1 MTANNVA
8 HLLDGL
14 FATCF
19 TIDANLQVS
28 NPTSTLKSYCPGIE
42 PGKSLLDLFEVQR
55 PVLVHGKII
64 LKEHLNS
71 LFLLVAQDHSIALRG
86 QVVQLEDDKGYRF
99 VGAPWLAWMSEYRPQ
114 VALKINDFPI
124 FDSQLDQRFHV
135 ATQELMVKDLQKLTG
150 ELMQARDAADEAN
163 RMQTDLFAVM
173 SHEMRTPLHGVISAL
188 SLVGNSDNEGER
200 EQLVEVAQKSALGL
214 LNVIN
219 YALDYSKI
227 EAGRMKLD
235 SVEFGIMEL
244 TRSVADINIS
254 KAQEKGIELIMNVS
268 ADVPRYLNGDQDKLR
283 QMLVNLTSNALKF
296 TDSGRVVVSVGID
309 EFMNLE
315 LNAGQALIRFSVS
328 DTGCGIPDKDL
339 QNIFEPFWSKNGAA
353 NTDVGTGLGLKI
365 SKQLG
370 KLMNADIMVTSQL
383 GVGSAFSF
391 TVALEIISRPSVKTL
406 QFDSKALPNTLSGR
420 VMIVDD
426 NKTNL
431 MLTEMILKKFGLEV
445 KAVSSGQEAIDLAS
459 SIPFELIL
467 MDITMPGMDGIEA
480 ARQINQQMLTPPIVA
495 LTAHVQ
501 PEMIDDY
508 LANGFKG
515 YLRKPIEQLEL
526 IRELNLWLPAGKN
539 TKPLSIE
546 PSKLPVINH
555 KTLERLNVQIGEI
568 NFVRVRRL
576 YLDETKRRLSNLLA
590 AWVRRDHDSLALEA
604 HTLASSV
611 SSFGCDDLAWRM
623 NKIDKAIRAMDMSD
637 VISYMKDIEKHAKE
651 SLNEVEAYV
660 FKSSAS

>member
-55 PVLVHGKII
+55 PVLLHGKII

-150 ELMQARDAADEAN
+150 ELMQARDAADDAN

>member
-55 PVLVHGKII
+55 PVLVHGKMI

-188 SLVGNSDNEGER
+188 SLVGNSDNEAER

-651 SLNEVEAYV
+651 SLHEVEVYV
-660 FKSSAS
+660 FKSGAC

>member
-1 MTANNVA
+1 
-8 HLLDGL
+8 
-14 FATCF
+14 
-19 TIDANLQVS
+19 
-28 NPTSTLKSYCPGIE
+28 
-42 PGKSLLDLFEVQR
+42 
-55 PVLVHGKII
+55 
-64 LKEHLNS
+64 

-86 QVVQLEDDKGYRF
+86 QVVQLEGDKGYRF

-150 ELMQARDAADEAN
+150 ELMQARDAADDAN

-200 EQLVEVAQKSALGL
+200 EQLVDVAQKSALGL

-244 TRSVADINIS
+244 TRSVADINIG

>member
-55 PVLVHGKII
+55 PVLVHGKMI

-86 QVVQLEDDKGYRF
+86 QVVELEDDKGYRF

-188 SLVGNSDNEGER
+188 SLVGNSDNEAER
-200 EQLVEVAQKSALGL
+200 EQLVDVAQKSALGL

-244 TRSVADINIS
+244 TRSVADINIG

>member
-55 PVLVHGKII
+55 PVLVHGKMF

>member
-651 SLNEVEAYV
+651 SLHEVEAYV

>member
-55 PVLVHGKII
+55 PVLLHGKII

-526 IRELNLWLPAGKN
+526 IRELNLWLPSGKN

>member
-1 MTANNVA
+1 MTDNNAA
-8 HLLDGL
+8 HVLDGL
-14 FATCF
+14 FTTCF
-19 TIDANLQVS
+19 TLDANLNVS
-28 NPTSTLKSYCPGIE
+28 NPTSALKSYLSGIE
-42 PGKSLLDLFEVQR
+42 SGESLLDLFEVQR
-55 PVLVHGKII
+55 PALVHGKMI

-71 LFLLVAQDHSIALRG
+71 LFLLVAKDHSIALRG
-86 QVVQLEDDKGYRF
+86 QVVQLEGGKSYRF
-99 VGAPWLAWMSEYRPQ
+99 VGAPWLAWMSEYKPQ
-114 VALKINDFPI
+114 TALKIDDFPI

-135 ATQELMVKDLQKLTG
+135 ASQELMVKDLQKLTS

-188 SLVGNSDNEGER
+188 SLVGNSDNEAER
-200 EQLVEVAQKSALGL
+200 EQLVGVAQKSALGL

-235 SVEFGIMEL
+235 SIEFGIMDL
-244 TRSVADINIS
+244 TRSVADMTTG
-254 KAQEKGIELIMNVS
+254 KAQEKDIELIINVS

-283 QMLVNLTSNALKF
+283 QVLVNLTSNALKF
-296 TDSGRVVVSVGID
+296 TDKGRVVVSID
-309 EFMNLE
+309 SDDSARLD
-315 LNAGQALIRFSVS
+315 LNAGLALIKFSVS
-328 DTGCGIPDKDL
+328 DTGCGIPDNDL
-339 QNIFEPFWSKNGAA
+339 QHIFEPFWSKKRAA
-353 NTDVGTGLGLKI
+353 DTDVGTGLGLKI

-370 KLMNADIMVTSQL
+370 TLMNADILVTSQL
-383 GVGSAFSF
+383 GVGSVFSF
-391 TVALEIISRPSVKTL
+391 TVALEVVSRPTVKTL
-406 QFDSKALPNTLSGR
+406 QFDSKSLPNTFSGR

-426 NKTNL
+426 NQTNL
-431 MLTEMILKKFGLEV
+431 MLTEMILKKFGLDV
-445 KAVSSGQEAIDLAS
+445 KAASSGQEAIDLAS

-480 ARQINQQMLTPPIVA
+480 ARQINQQMVKSPIVA

-515 YLRKPIEQLEL
+515 YLRKPIEHLEL

-539 TKPLSIE
+539 TQPLSIE
-546 PSKLPVINH
+546 RSKLPVINP
-555 KTLERLNVQIGEI
+555 KTLDRLNDQIGEI
-568 NFVRVRRL
+568 NFARVRRL

>member
-1 MTANNVA
+1 
-8 HLLDGL
+8 
-14 FATCF
+14 
-19 TIDANLQVS
+19 
-28 NPTSTLKSYCPGIE
+28 
-42 PGKSLLDLFEVQR
+42 
-55 PVLVHGKII
+55 
-64 LKEHLNS
+64 
-71 LFLLVAQDHSIALRG
+71 
-86 QVVQLEDDKGYRF
+86 
-99 VGAPWLAWMSEYRPQ
+99 
-114 VALKINDFPI
+114 
-124 FDSQLDQRFHV
+124 
-135 ATQELMVKDLQKLTG
+135 
-150 ELMQARDAADEAN
+150 
-163 RMQTDLFAVM
+163 
-173 SHEMRTPLHGVISAL
+173 
-188 SLVGNSDNEGER
+188 
-200 EQLVEVAQKSALGL
+200 
-214 LNVIN
+214 
-219 YALDYSKI
+219 
-227 EAGRMKLD
+227 MKLD

-244 TRSVADINIS
+244 TRSVADINIG